1 MSTSTA
7 KCSKTLLYKASA
19 MLAKLVTVPLVN
31 EAKVNGKITIF
42 WIRMNGQIVMHPVHL
57 VYATYTI
64 SFYQ

>member
-1 MSTSTA
+1 
-7 KCSKTLLYKASA
+7 